1 MMVPGPRLAGWGGEG
16 RVERGEKNSY
26 CAARVENR
34 GPSFFFDFRRP
45 RRNNCNSFAIHLK
58 ADFLC
63 ARMCVFK
70 QLPFVVAFRRFF
82 FFFWNAC
89 TDGRDERG
97 WKIVKG
103 DLRRIFLSRIKQEWL
118 ETLFREI
125 EIFFF
130 FGTIERRSSF
140 LLLFKLSLFFKLTIW
155 L

>member
-1 MMVPGPRLAGWGGEG
+1 MMVPGPRLAGWGGWG
-16 RVERGEKNSY
+16 RGKKTVI
-26 CAARVENR
+26 ARQGLRIVALPFSSISADHDEIIAT
-34 GPSFFFDFRRP
+34 
-45 RRNNCNSFAIHLK
+45 SFAIHLK

-70 QLPFVVAFRRFF
+70 QLPFVVAFRRFFF